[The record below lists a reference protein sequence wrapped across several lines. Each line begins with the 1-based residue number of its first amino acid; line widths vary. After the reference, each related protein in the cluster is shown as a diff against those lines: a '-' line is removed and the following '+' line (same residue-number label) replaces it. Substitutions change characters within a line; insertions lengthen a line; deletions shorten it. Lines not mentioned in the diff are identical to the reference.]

1 MLNVSDALESVGRCD
16 CFHSFEDHFE
26 SCGIEILMAAMT
38 ITPLKKLEMENILFD
53 NNRKGMKNILIFT
66 LIDEQIFEDT

>member
-1 MLNVSDALESVGRCD
+1 MLNVSDAFESVGRCD

-53 NNRKGMKNILIFT
+53 NNRKGIEKHIT
-66 LIDEQIFEDT
+66 LMSRYT